1 MPFLFIDYDQ
11 GAGGEF
17 FCSNLSRSAECVP
30 LAADEFET
38 GRTKVYDNFHSE
50 FLKPIPKVVI
60 VPPTDDIRYDIVPT
74 HRHTKLAKELLPN
87 VFSLRISSPD
97 VNDEL
102 YKYYRYQQLH
112 KVQFT
117 PLPEKL
123 FVGELKTLAREST
136 NPNFLKEINSSM
148 NSIDLTLLS
157 HNIIPSENSRQQ
169 WIDQLVEVTKNE
181 PQFEYDLVIPYRDLF
196 YNIQKVKKSIADTFN
211 ITVDSTWL
219 ETYRKKYEAYLS
231 ET

>member
-30 LAADEFET
+30 LAADEFDT
-38 GRTKVYDNFHSE
+38 GRTKVYDIFHSE
-50 FLKPIPKVVI
+50 FLKPIPKVVV
-60 VPPTDDIRYDIVPT
+60 VPSTDDIRYDIVPT
-74 HRHTKLAKELLPN
+74 HRYTKLAKELLTN

-123 FVGELKTLAREST
+123 FVGELKTLARESI
-136 NPNFLKEINSSM
+136 NPNFLKEVNRNM

-157 HNIIPSENSRQQ
+157 HNIIPSENSRRQ
-169 WIDQLVEVTKNE
+169 WIDHLVDETKNE

-196 YNIQKVKKSIADTFN
+196 YNIQKVKNSIADTFN